1 MDLNRRFLIFF
12 IGLIGFLASSSLIFS
27 GNILRESYSP
37 DDKII
42 GAFFYIF
49 SSLYVI
55 HPFLFYFIRKI
66 ENFYLFMTAILVSI
80 FFSLTIIYFC
90 IEIYNA
96 QLQ

>member
-1 MDLNRRFLIFF
+1 MDTNRRFLIFF
-12 IGLIGFLASSSLIFS
+12 ITIIGLIASLSLVFS
-27 GNILRESYSP
+27 GSILRDSYSP

-42 GAFFYIF
+42 GAILYIL
-49 SSLYVI
+49 SSLYLF
-55 HPFLFYFIRKI
+55 HPFLFYFIHKI
-66 ENFYLFMTAILVSI
+66 ENFYLFLTAILSSI